1 MTNVRRLKIAFTKV
15 ITWAGWNG
23 LKINMSKVD
32 YICFT
37 HLYKRRI
44 PLIPSITLPMSTNQE
59 EMRMYKPQPHIRWLG
74 LIFDLKL
81 SFRQH
86 VQHLAS
92 QGAPAAGCIISKK
105 SLNFENSGE
114 LWRTLEFSK
123 FKDFLLMMQMLTNT
137 KGGLSHQNMKTL
149 YNTCVLLTLSYTS
162 PVWWNGKKS
171 QIKKIESIQNRSLRM
186 ILPIFTTTPIHAM
199 QIESGIPPLQI

>member
-1 MTNVRRLKIAFTKV
+1 MASDSPTTNARRLKIAFTKV

-23 LKINMSKVD
+23 LKIDMSKVD

-44 PLIPSITLPMSTNQE
+44 PPIPSITLPMSTNQE
-59 EMRMYKPQPHIRWLG
+59 EMRMYEPQPHIRWLG
-74 LIFDLKL
+74 LIFDSKL

-92 QGAPAAGCIISKK
+92 QGAAAAGC
-105 SLNFENSGE
+105 
-114 LWRTLEFSK
+114 
-123 FKDFLLMMQMLTNT
+123 MQMLTNM
-137 KGGLSHQNMKTL
+137 KGGLSHQNMKCYTTHAYYRL
-149 YNTCVLLTLSYTS
+149 YLVHHLYGGTARRARS
-162 PVWWNGKKS
+162 
-171 QIKKIESIQNRSLRM
+171 KKIKSIQNRSLRM
-186 ILPIFTTTPIHAM
+186 ILPVFTTTPIHAM